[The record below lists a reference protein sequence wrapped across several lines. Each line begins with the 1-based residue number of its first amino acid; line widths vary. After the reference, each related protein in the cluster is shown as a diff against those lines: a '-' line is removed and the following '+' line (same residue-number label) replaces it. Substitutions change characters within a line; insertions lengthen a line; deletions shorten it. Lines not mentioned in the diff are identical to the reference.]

1 MTNPSTHPDQEPHGV
16 SVPPPRHAINYYLIF
31 VGLFILT
38 IITIVVA
45 MHRFQ
50 SEAVNLGVAIAIAV
64 AKASLVCL
72 FFMHLKFEGKLIYLI
87 LLVPIGLCIVLTLAL
102 IPDIVMT
109 DPAKFPHSSSMH
121 LFNSAKDLIKMAV
134 GG

>member
-1 MTNPSTHPDQEPHGV
+1 MNPSNVPEEPHGV
-16 SVPPPRHAINYYLIF
+16 TVPTPRHPINYYAIF
-31 VGLFILT
+31 GALFVLTILT
-38 IITIVVA
+38 VVVA

-50 SEAVNLGVAIAIAV
+50 SEAVNLGVALAIAI

-87 LLVPIGLCIVLTLAL
+87 LLVPISLCIVLTLAL

-109 DPAKFPHSSSMH
+109 DPQKFPHSASLH
-121 LFNSAKDLIKMAV
+121 LFNGVSHLFRMAV
-134 GG
+134 GAE